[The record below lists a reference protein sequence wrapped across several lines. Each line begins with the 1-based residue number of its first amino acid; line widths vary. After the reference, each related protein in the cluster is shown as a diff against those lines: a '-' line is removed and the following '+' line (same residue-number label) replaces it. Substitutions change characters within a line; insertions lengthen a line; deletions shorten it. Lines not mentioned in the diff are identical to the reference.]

1 MRQQR
6 NVHIACEQALRGTL
20 EAGREKEGELATT
33 YLEFKYLLD
42 MLIGG
47 DDISNETSLPL
58 ARFFNVCSHSHSFP
72 LRADWRKSDSSG
84 DASGGATG
92 ELEVEFNFQRCSCT
106 LSFVFAPR
114 RQSAPKSL
122 LAGYVHKD

>member
-58 ARFFNVCSHSHSFP
+58 ARFLMFVHIRTRFRFALIGGNLTAQVTP
-72 LRADWRKSDSSG
+72 QGEPQGNWR
-84 DASGGATG
+84 
-92 ELEVEFNFQRCSCT
+92 
-106 LSFVFAPR
+106 
-114 RQSAPKSL
+114 
-122 LAGYVHKD
+122 